1 MIAVLKQGVNKAQ
14 REQLI
19 QWIEAQK
26 VRVHVSEGEFQT
38 VIGLI
43 GDTSRI
49 DIDLLASLE
58 IVEKVSRVSEPFKSA
73 SRRFHPDNTVVEV
86 GEGENKVK
94 IGGGHFCMIAG
105 GIHGAPRLKDI
116 LLISFGSGRTFF
128 RASIF
133 LAKSGL
139 FSTSFSASLI
149 FSAMFPER

>member
-73 SRRFHPDNTVVEV
+73 SRRFHPDDTIVEV
-86 GEGENKVK
+86 GEGR
-94 IGGGHFCMIAG
+94 GFPLLSFC
-105 GIHGAPRLKDI
+105 
-116 LLISFGSGRTFF
+116 S
-128 RASIF
+128 
-133 LAKSGL
+133 
-139 FSTSFSASLI
+139 
-149 FSAMFPER
+149 